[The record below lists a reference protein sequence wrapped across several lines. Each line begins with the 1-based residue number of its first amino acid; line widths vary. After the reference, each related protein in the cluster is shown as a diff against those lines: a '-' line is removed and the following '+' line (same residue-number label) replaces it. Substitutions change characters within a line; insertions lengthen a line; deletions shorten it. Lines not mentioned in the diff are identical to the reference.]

1 MLVESESHLWQIPDR
16 GRLMNGQR
24 APEEPTLLERLGLE
38 ANPFEFANAEEE
50 LRHSPYWRV
59 SPDPQET
66 QPMLRFFDFFFFP
79 PLKPLRTGESLPD
92 KGSWFDW
99 LLCPRS
105 MAFLGEPGSGKSMI
119 RLAFEAWVRTRRD
132 LFLVSTITLKP
143 GQPVEQA
150 IWENLQ
156 VDFVIQFLEKFAWL
170 QEREKVRAVLE
181 ALLARASGGYKRWLE
196 RIVHKGAQMED
207 LGIFWPAQNRPIVQR
222 VTVYPEAILLLKTV
236 LQEIASRPAPS
247 EEGAKNLKN
256 MFSLIHQAGFPRIFL
271 QVEIPDDTPESRE
284 ALMRFV
290 ERVPLEAKGEFTRLY
305 LPATFRDWVEEQQT
319 KYLNFAAFLVQWNTE
334 TLHRMLLHRARA
346 SGGILAR
353 IGEMAD
359 PRWREKFEARL
370 WQESRG
376 NPRAAMQLLNL
387 VLHNHQT
394 HPLRA
399 REPYLQPEDWPSP
412 NNN

>member
-1 MLVESESHLWQIPDR
+1 
-16 GRLMNGQR
+16 MNGQR

-50 LRHSPYWRV
+50 LRHSPYWKA
-59 SPDPQET
+59 SPKAQET

-79 PLKPLRTGESLPD
+79 PLKPLRTEEGLPD

-99 LLCPRS
+99 LLSPRS

-132 LFLVSTITLKP
+132 LFLVSTVTLRP
-143 GQPVEQA
+143 GQPVEEA
-150 IWENLQ
+150 IWESLQ

-170 QEREKVRAVLE
+170 KEKEAIRATLE
-181 ALLARASGGYKRWLE
+181 ALLGRASGGCKRWLE
-196 RIVHKGAQMED
+196 RIVHNAAQIED
-207 LGIFWPAQNRPIVQR
+207 LSVFWPAQNRPIVQQ
-222 VTVYPEAILLLKTV
+222 VSVYPETISLLRTV
-236 LQEIASRPAPS
+236 LHETSSHPAPS
-247 EEGAKNLKN
+247 KEGAGDLKN
-256 MFSLIHQAGFPRIFL
+256 ILSLIHQAGFTRIFL
-271 QVEIPDDTPESRE
+271 QVEIPNDTPEYRE

-290 ERVPLEAKGEFTRLY
+290 ELIPLEAKGEFARLY
-305 LPATFRDWVEEQQT
+305 LPATFRDWAEDQQT
-319 KYLNFAAFLVQWNTE
+319 RHLKFAAFLVQWDTE
-334 TLHRMLLHRARA
+334 TLHRMLLHRVRA

-359 PRWREKFEARL
+359 PRWREEFEARL

-376 NPRAAMQLLNL
+376 NPRAAMQLINL
-387 VLHNHQT
+387 VLNNHQT

-399 REPYLQPEDWPSP
+399 RDPYLQPEDWPLSQ
-412 NNN
+412 